1 MIRQVWCKTALSASR
16 LPGLTYSLNPYK
28 GCSHDCVYC
37 YAPPLL
43 QISPE
48 KWHNVEARVN
58 IPQVLRQEVKLKSPG
73 VVGLST
79 VTDPYQPAEKDYE
92 ITRKCLPLLAKRGF
106 GINIQTKSDL
116 VVRDKDLLSRIENV
130 AVGITITTLDEA
142 LSYYLEPKAPLPH
155 HRIDA
160 LHSLSDTGIYTY
172 VFFGP
177 IMPSMKIASVP
188 EYVDEI
194 IATGAQEIMVDTLH
208 IKPGVMD
215 RLHAALPQ
223 YKLEKIKQCL
233 ADPLYYN
240 RIFFALRRA
249 CDGRIQVRPAFASRV
264 K

>member
-1 MIRQVWCKTALSASR
+1 MIRQVWCKTALSPSR
-16 LPGLTYSLNPYK
+16 LPGLTYSLNPYR
-28 GCSHDCVYC
+28 GCSHNCVYC
-37 YAPPLL
+37 YAPSLL
-43 QISPE
+43 QIRPE
-48 KWHNVEARVN
+48 MWHNVEARVN

-130 AVGITITTLDEA
+130 AVGITLTTLDEA

-177 IMPSMKIASVP
+177 IIPGIKISSIP
-188 EYVDEI
+188 EYIDEI
-194 IATGAQEIMVDTLH
+194 IATGAKEIIFDRLH

-215 RLHAALPQ
+215 RLHIALPQ
-223 YKLEKIKQCL
+223 YDFEKIKQCL

-240 RIFFALRRA
+240 RIFSALQHA
-249 CDGRIQVRPAFASRV
+249 CNKRIQIRSAFASRV
-264 K
+264 G